1 MVDSGTA
8 RNLLLS
14 LIYPI
19 TEEDMSADQSVQF
32 ALAVDEQAEYSRSF
46 SPIKSESVGDVSVT
60 YESSAQ
66 SPLMYYGN
74 PVSPAAIAR
83 LVRSGLMR
91 RWV

>member
-1 MVDSGTA
+1 MVESATA

-32 ALAVDEQAEYSRSF
+32 ALAADEQAEYSRSF

-60 YESSAQ
+60 YESLER

-74 PVSPAAIAR
+74 PVSPAAIGR
-83 LVRSGLMR
+83 LVRAGLMR